1 MKVKVKTFAAR
12 NKAHATTVSFPK
24 MHAWKNG
31 ASMSVKSKTPHSSD
45 DFVTEG
51 ELVPTSKDLSDNGNN
66 KADRAAVTN
75 SVVSDAT
82 YRHRLVDD
90 VGANQTA
97 NNIVRA
103 VTHVEYTE
111 GSKGNTEMS
120 QSQSDLQPERYE
132 SSSKR
137 PRFSRRSSSGA
148 SSSTHILSSYNSTL
162 QITESTQSSTR
173 IENGARDSK
182 RKVGPR
188 KLSAVFSAS
197 SDAPVDTVDPILY
210 PCDCVVCGVELH
222 NNMDNIN
229 HQCEQERKYE
239 CEVCKKRFKRRTHL
253 DIHARIHSGLK
264 PYPCNFCPQ
273 RFPTKTAHRVH
284 VRKHTGERPFVCP
297 VPGCNSSF
305 KQKMHMLRHQR
316 THTGSR
322 PFVCE
327 ICGRAFAQKS
337 SLTRHVRGVHVPL
350 VEEDNTT
357 VRVQGHKKK

>member
-1 MKVKVKTFAAR
+1 
-12 NKAHATTVSFPK
+12 
-24 MHAWKNG
+24 
-31 ASMSVKSKTPHSSD
+31 MSVKSKTPHSSD

-51 ELVPTSKDLSDNGNN
+51 ELVPTSKDVSDNGNN
-66 KADRAAVTN
+66 KADRAVTN

-82 YRHRLVDD
+82 YRHRLIDD

-97 NNIVRA
+97 NNIVHA
-103 VTHVEYTE
+103 VTHVGYTE
-111 GSKGNTEMS
+111 GSKGNIEMS
-120 QSQSDLQPERYE
+120 QSQSVLQPERYE

-137 PRFSRRSSSGA
+137 PRFSRRRSSSGA
-148 SSSTHILSSYNSTL
+148 SSSTHSVSSYNSTL
-162 QITESTQSSTR
+162 QVTEPTQSSTR
-173 IENGARDSK
+173 IENGVRDSK
-182 RKVGPR
+182 LKVGPR
-188 KLSAVFSAS
+188 KLSVVFSAS
-197 SDAPVDTVDPILY
+197 SDTPVDLVDPIMY
-210 PCDCVVCGVELH
+210 PCDCVVCGVELY

-239 CEVCKKRFKRRTHL
+239 CKVCKKRFKRRTHL

-297 VPGCNSSF
+297 LPGCNSSF

-337 SLTRHVRGVHVPL
+337 SLTRHVRGVHVVEVTPQPFPL
-350 VEEDNTT
+350 PSLVLVVQEEDSTCS
-357 VRVQGHKKK
+357 GS